1 LGILDD
7 EETSLI
13 GENADAGKFHI
24 SNEAKQYIKSIG
36 KNAEDIPEDQT
47 ALNYEADGEIL
58 KEDYE
63 YAMMPE
69 HQRKESN
76 LFLMPQPE

>member
-1 LGILDD
+1 MGILDD
-7 EETSLI
+7 EEASLL
-13 GENADAGKFHI
+13 GESSDAGKFHI

-36 KNAEDIPEDQT
+36 KNPEDMPEDQT
-47 ALNYEADGEIL
+47 ALGYEADGEIL

-69 HQRKESN
+69 H
-76 LFLMPQPE
+76 